1 MFRSQQ
7 LSKEHALQKLRHF
20 CSYQERSH
28 VEVKEKLYG
37 FGLRKQ
43 DVEEIISQLIEESY
57 LNEERFAI
65 QFAGGK
71 FRIKQWGRIKII
83 QALKQRHV
91 SAYCIAKAMDQIE
104 EEQYQQ
110 VLRKLA
116 MRKWSTLKKETNTVV
131 RMQKTKAYLLQR
143 GFEAGHIGRVLQ
155 KELKEIIL

>member
-1 MFRSQQ
+1 MFRTQQ
-7 LSKEHALQKLRHF
+7 LTKEQALQKLRHF

-28 VEVKEKLYG
+28 QEVKEKLYG

-43 DVEEIISQLIEESY
+43 DVEEAIVQLIEESY

-71 FRIKQWGRIKII
+71 FRIKHWGRIKIAH
-83 QALKQRHV
+83 ALKQRRV
-91 SAYCIAKAMDQIE
+91 SPYCIAKAMDQIA

-110 VLRKLA
+110 VLQKLA
-116 MRKWSTLKKETNTVV
+116 IRKWNTLNKETSTLV

-143 GFEAGHIGRVLQ
+143 GFEAGHVGQVLE
-155 KELKEIIL
+155 KELKTITL